1 MNEATQEAIDLFS
14 IALAKEC
21 FYAGIK
27 ATNTSFNGEMP
38 YIEIEHT
45 EGIDISKQ
53 IDDDSAVGL
62 LFINDF
68 ENIVNRVVEKV
79 KTGQAQAEL
88 EVIERMA
95 IVVKAKFKGE

>member
-1 MNEATQEAIDLFS
+1 MNKATQEAIDLFS

-27 ATNTSFNGEMP
+27 ATNNSFNGEMP
-38 YIEIEHT
+38 YVEIEHT
-45 EGIDISKQ
+45 EGIDIEKQ
-53 IDDDSAVGL
+53 IDKDSAVGM
-62 LFINDF
+62 LFIHCF
-68 ENIVNRVVEKV
+68 EDIVNKVVEKV

-88 EVIERMA
+88 EIIERMA